1 MLLPS
6 SSSSSAS
13 ASKGNSFGK
22 TVNDHLRST
31 LSFDNKQPPFAS
43 QNFDYGQ
50 TIACISYPYNRSRSG
65 DVWAAYESRTSTA
78 TVLHLKQ
85 FRSQIAGGGS
95 STRIPLPLELAENEP
110 IYVNPKQYHG
120 ILRRRQLRAKLE
132 AQNKLV
138 RARKPYLHESR
149 HLHAMKRARGS
160 GGRFL
165 NTKQLQ
171 QSHTALTRSTTTSG
185 TSSSGSTHLRLGG
198 GAAAAGDRSVLAPK
212 TMASQ
217 DSSKK
222 AVSSAL
228 AFTATPMLRR
238 DDGFLQH
245 PSHLFSFSGHFGQ
258 ASAQAGV
265 HNGSQHRVPVMR

>member
-1 MLLPS
+1 
-6 SSSSSAS
+6 
-13 ASKGNSFGK
+13 
-22 TVNDHLRST
+22 
-31 LSFDNKQPPFAS
+31 
-43 QNFDYGQ
+43 
-50 TIACISYPYNRSRSG
+50 
-65 DVWAAYESRTSTA
+65 
-78 TVLHLKQ
+78 
-85 FRSQIAGGGS
+85 
-95 STRIPLPLELAENEP
+95 
-110 IYVNPKQYHG
+110 
-120 ILRRRQLRAKLE
+120 
-132 AQNKLV
+132 
-138 RARKPYLHESR
+138 
-149 HLHAMKRARGS
+149 MKRARGS

-228 AFTATPMLRR
+228 AFTVTPMLRR